1 MYLFERRE
9 VMSRIPRICLVF
21 VLSFVLLAA
30 TVPAAHART
39 LAKSQSSNS
48 MIGSWINV
56 TLAWVTNLVTGAPNG
71 QAPHSS
77 KTYTTGTGSGSGSGG
92 PKPMVGSGIDP
103 SGGCTTTGCN
113 GG

>member
-39 LAKSQSSNS
+39 LAKPQSSNS

-77 KTYTTGTGSGSGSGG
+77 KTIYTGSGSGSGSG
-92 PKPMVGSGIDP
+92 TGTAQPMTGGGIDP
-103 SGGCTTTGCN
+103 NGCTICTGH
-113 GG
+113 

>member
-9 VMSRIPRICLVF
+9 VMSRIHRICLVF
-21 VLSFVLLAA
+21 VLLFVLLAA

-39 LAKSQSSNS
+39 LAKPQSSNS

-77 KTYTTGTGSGSGSGG
+77 KTIYTGGTGTGSGSGG

-103 SGGCTTTGCN
+103 SG
-113 GG
+113 

>member
-1 MYLFERRE
+1 
-9 VMSRIPRICLVF
+9 MSRIPRTCLVF

-39 LAKSQSSNS
+39 LAKPQSSNS

-56 TLAWVTNLVTGAPNG
+56 TFAWLTNFVTGAPNG
-71 QAPHSS
+71 QAPHGS
-77 KTYTTGTGSGSGSGG
+77 KTIYTGGTGSGSGSGIG
-92 PKPMVGSGIDP
+92 TAKPMTGPAIDP
-103 SGGCTTTGCN
+103 GGCTTGCN